1 MFEQI
6 NEPVEVGVLF
16 KQGKTLPVKFFWQGR
31 EYLIKTV
38 NLSYSAWEGR
48 TKFYYFAVSDSVNY
62 FKLKFDTQNL
72 NWTLL
77 ESYVD

>member
-16 KQGKTLPVKFFWQGR
+16 KQGKTLPLKFFWHGR

-38 NLSYSAWEGR
+38 NLSYSSWEGR